1 LVKKSL
7 IEVLVSFDVE
17 DEEGR
22 PTGKNVMYWC
32 GGVVEKIS
40 DGTWLLP
47 IARKKC

>member
-1 LVKKSL
+1 MVKKSL

-22 PTGKNVMYWC
+22 STGKNVMHWC
-32 GGVVEKIS
+32 GVVVEKIL

-47 IARKKC
+47 IARKKY

>member
-1 LVKKSL
+1 MVKKSL

-22 PTGKNVMYWC
+22 PTGKHILHWC
-32 GGVVEKIS
+32 GRVVEKIL
-40 DGTWLLP
+40 DGTWLLT